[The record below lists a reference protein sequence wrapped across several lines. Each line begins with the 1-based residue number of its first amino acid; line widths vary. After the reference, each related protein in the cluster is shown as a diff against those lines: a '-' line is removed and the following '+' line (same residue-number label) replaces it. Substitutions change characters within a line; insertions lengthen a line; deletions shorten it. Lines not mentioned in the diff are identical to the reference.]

1 MTILDIGADAVE
13 DTGGGGRPDGFGPDR
28 SLSLDDTANVPLA
41 PARGSLPDFV
51 LGPEKSVPTWSQASE
66 RLVRRLQADSPHSPR
81 FGGNWAERTRARLLR
96 ADECMREWCRTT
108 VLLTFTGSPYLT
120 DDADRPMPPT
130 SFVQALTA
138 SRSARND
145 ELRDVL
151 EDTGGRWVTMRVV
164 GAHQSGYP
172 HEHML
177 VGTEARVSSEEFE
190 AVVGAHRDRDGS
202 PVAGDGAH
210 GVGSIRV
217 ESDPNRDEMT
227 GGVQYV
233 APDVPGIRDVLEA
246 EQSERKPVGV
256 IGESEHRQR
265 TASVLEATGTQ
276 AVRIDSSD
284 GVDADWY

>member
-1 MTILDIGADAVE
+1 
-13 DTGGGGRPDGFGPDR
+13 
-28 SLSLDDTANVPLA
+28 
-41 PARGSLPDFV
+41 
-51 LGPEKSVPTWSQASE
+51 
-66 RLVRRLQADSPHSPR
+66 
-81 FGGNWAERTRARLLR
+81 
-96 ADECMREWCRTT
+96 MREWCRTT

-130 SFVQALTA
+130 SFVSALTV
-138 SRSARND
+138 SRSARNTA
-145 ELRDVL
+145 LRDVL
-151 EDTGGRWVTMRVV
+151 DDAGGLWVSMRVV
-164 GAHQSGYP
+164 GAHESGYP

-177 VGTEARVSSEEFE
+177 IGTETPVTSDDFE
-190 AVVGAHRDRDGS
+190 PVIGAHRDES

-210 GVGSIRV
+210 GVGAIQV

-246 EQSERKPVGV
+246 GQSGQTPAGV
-256 IGESEHRQR
+256 VGESEHRQR

-284 GVDADWY
+284 GVHADWY